1 MKLVVSDRFTDED
14 GKPLEWEVRCISS
27 REDETLRRDCQYR
40 VQGAGQA
47 RQLPSGIRQRAVP
60 CQLAA
65 ACTVYPNLNDA
76 ELQDSYGVKCA
87 EELIS
92 AMLTPGEYT
101 NYTEKL
107 FDICG
112 FGEAPGSGG
121 TGKKLI
127 RDGDDEASVAHFC
140 LQELHILPSEYLS
153 LPNGRTGIYLGVLC
167 RAQRGRKEKRLWIKQ
182 NEGKVSSMA
191 LSIPSSCATA

>member
-1 MKLVVSDRFTDED
+1 MGNLTAFLAQNAKQVENVKLVVSDRFTDED

-40 VQGAGQA
+40 VQVPGKRGSF
-47 RQLPSGIRQRAVP
+47 RQEFDNVLYLAK
-60 CQLAA
+60 LAA

-112 FGEAPGSGG
+112 FGDKLDLVEQAKTDSG
-121 TGKKLI
+121 
-127 RDGDDEASVAHFC
+127 RDDEASVAHFC
-140 LQELHILPSEYLS
+140 LQELHILPSAFLS
-153 LPNGRTGIYLGVLC
+153 LPTEESIYHSFVHC
-167 RAQRGRKEKRLWIKQ
+167 ARRGR
-182 NEGKVSSMA
+182 GKGA
-191 LSIPSSCATA
+191 E

>member
-1 MKLVVSDRFTDED
+1 MGNLTAFLAQNAKQVENVKLVVSDRFTDED

-40 VQGAGQA
+40 VQLPGKRGSF
-47 RQLPSGIRQRAVP
+47 RQEFDNVLYLAK
-60 CQLAA
+60 LAA

-76 ELQDSYGVKCA
+76 ELQDSYGTKCA

-112 FGEAPGSGG
+112 FGD
-121 TGKKLI
+121 KL
-127 RDGDDEASVAHFC
+127 DLVEQAK
-140 LQELHILPSEYLS
+140 
-153 LPNGRTGIYLGVLC
+153 N
-167 RAQRGRKEKRLWIKQ
+167 
-182 NEGKVSSMA
+182 
-191 LSIPSSCATA
+191 

>member
-1 MKLVVSDRFTDED
+1 MGNLTAFLAQNAKQVENVRLVVSDRFTDED

-40 VQGAGQA
+40 VQVPGKRGSF
-47 RQLPSGIRQRAVP
+47 RQEFDNVLYLAK
-60 CQLAA
+60 LAA

-76 ELQDSYGVKCA
+76 ELQDSYGTKCA

-112 FGEAPGSGG
+112 EGSDDYEAY
-121 TGKKLI
+121 
-127 RDGDDEASVAHFC
+127 AAHYC
-140 LQELHILPSEYLS
+140 LQKLHILPSEYLS
-153 LPNGRTGIYLGVLC
+153 LPKEE
-167 RAQRGRKEKRLWIKQ
+167 RAFIWASCVVHNEDEKAALDKAKRGR
-182 NEGKVSSMA
+182 
-191 LSIPSSCATA
+191 

>member
-1 MKLVVSDRFTDED
+1 M
-14 GKPLEWEVRCISS
+14 RCISS

-40 VQGAGQA
+40 VQVPGKRGSF
-47 RQLPSGIRQRAVP
+47 RQEFDNVLYLAK
-60 CQLAA
+60 LAA

-112 FGEAPGSGG
+112 FGDAPDLEEQAKNWFG
-121 TGKKLI
+121 TVRALMIMKRMQRITACKSSI
-127 RDGDDEASVAHFC
+127 SCR
-140 LQELHILPSEYLS
+140 
-153 LPNGRTGIYLGVLC
+153 PNI
-167 RAQRGRKEKRLWIKQ
+167 
-182 NEGKVSSMA
+182 
-191 LSIPSSCATA
+191 

>member
-1 MKLVVSDRFTDED
+1 MSQNYGDDFITITDED

-40 VQGAGQA
+40 VQVPGKRGSF
-47 RQLPSGIRQRAVP
+47 RQEFDNVLYLAK
-60 CQLAA
+60 LAA

-112 FGEAPGSGG
+112 FGD
-121 TGKKLI
+121 KL
-127 RDGDDEASVAHFC
+127 DLVEQAK
-140 LQELHILPSEYLS
+140 
-153 LPNGRTGIYLGVLC
+153 N
-167 RAQRGRKEKRLWIKQ
+167 
-182 NEGKVSSMA
+182 
-191 LSIPSSCATA
+191 

>member
-1 MKLVVSDRFTDED
+1 MGNLTAFLAQNAKQVENVRLVVSDRFTDED

-40 VQGAGQA
+40 VQVPGKRGSF
-47 RQLPSGIRQRAVP
+47 RQEFDNVLYLAK
-60 CQLAA
+60 LAA

-101 NYTEKL
+101 NYTE
-107 FDICG
+107 
-112 FGEAPGSGG
+112 
-121 TGKKLI
+121 
-127 RDGDDEASVAHFC
+127 
-140 LQELHILPSEYLS
+140 
-153 LPNGRTGIYLGVLC
+153 
-167 RAQRGRKEKRLWIKQ
+167 
-182 NEGKVSSMA
+182 
-191 LSIPSSCATA
+191 

>member
-1 MKLVVSDRFTDED
+1 MGNLTAFLAQNAKQVENVKLVVSDRFTDED

-40 VQGAGQA
+40 
-47 RQLPSGIRQRAVP
+47 
-60 CQLAA
+60 
-65 ACTVYPNLNDA
+65 
-76 ELQDSYGVKCA
+76 A

-112 FGEAPGSGG
+112 FGDAPDLVEQA
-121 TGKKLI
+121 K
-127 RDGDDEASVAHFC
+127 
-140 LQELHILPSEYLS
+140 
-153 LPNGRTGIYLGVLC
+153 N
-167 RAQRGRKEKRLWIKQ
+167 
-182 NEGKVSSMA
+182 
-191 LSIPSSCATA
+191 